1 VVDATSRGTLLFN
14 PLSGNRAEGVINAN
28 IRLSRKFHLP
38 VGTFDAVLDIMNLV
52 NSSYKLQENEVT
64 GTSFNLRLP
73 VEVQPARF
81 ARVQLRY
88 AF

>member
-1 VVDATSRGTLLFN
+1 
-14 PLSGNRAEGVINAN
+14 
-28 IRLSRKFHLP
+28 
-38 VGTFDAVLDIMNLV
+38 MNLA